1 MPPSTNKNNNT
12 KNSQDSTTIHHEWE
26 EESLAP
32 STTTAAAVTPQQLN
46 RKQQKAKDAQEEQKY
61 LVKLQNWQ
69 IMLKQKIAREFF
81 HRVQMFCNGTQTGY
95 GSKWQKVCC
104 KTTEVPKKYREK
116 FWVGVGQALAA
127 NQIWLRRINTCTAMK
142 KEFLLHG

>member
-1 MPPSTNKNNNT
+1 MAPSTNNNNT
-12 KNSQDSTTIHHEWE
+12 NNSQATTTTHQQWE
-26 EESLAP
+26 EESVTP
-32 STTTAAAVTPQQLN
+32 STTATVTPQQLS
-46 RKQQKAKDAQEEQKY
+46 RKQQKAKEAQEEQEY

-69 IMLKQKIAREFF
+69 IMLKQKIARELF
-81 HRVQMFCNGTQTGY
+81 HRVQMFCHGTQTGY

-127 NQIWLRRINTCTAMK
+127 NQIRLRRINTCTAMK
-142 KEFLLHG
+142 KEFMGK